1 MATPRVFVSYSH
13 KNRQALERLQTFL
26 KPLERDGLIDYWDD
40 TRLQAGEDW
49 QSTIDAAL
57 STATAAVLCI
67 SSDFL
72 SSDFIY
78 NEELPRI
85 LARAHSGALTVVPVF

>member
-13 KNRQALERLQTFL
+13 ENRQALERLQTFL

-49 QSTIDAAL
+49 QSAIQREYAEVHRGHWRRKRTGMGL
-57 STATAAVLCI
+57 FGKL
-67 SSDFL
+67 
-72 SSDFIY
+72 
-78 NEELPRI
+78 
-85 LARAHSGALTVVPVF
+85 LA